1 MRAPTDARLYQIAFL
16 ATLLSLGVW
25 LRDFSLRPEQWLL
38 TFASGLATQIVC
50 VRLLGLQR
58 VGVLSAVI
66 TCFGLSILLR
76 ADNLWVHPLA
86 AALAIGAKFWLRIML
101 PPNLN
106 WCLPL
111 TQVTVSAHCHVLV
124 V

>member
-1 MRAPTDARLYQIAFL
+1 MNGGRGSGDEVIQSSRTEPTSMTLRHDPRLYQIAFL
-16 ATLLSLGVW
+16 ATLLTLGVW

-50 VRLLGLQR
+50 VRLLGLKR
-58 VGVLSAVI
+58 VGMLSAVI

-86 AALAIGAKFWLRIML
+86 AALAISAK
-101 PPNLN
+101 
-106 WCLPL
+106 
-111 TQVTVSAHCHVLV
+111 
-124 V
+124 